1 MVRKEENDIELLLS
15 TLNKEQLCE
24 FLRAECANDSE
35 IRQRFLSLGAGT
47 IFTPSYADYQARI
60 MDIIDDFGD
69 KHGYVRYSQTFSL
82 NCAIC
87 KILDEADVAMTNHRW
102 DVAIAI
108 LEGASSVAEDIL
120 NCGDDSAGELGG
132 IIDECFAKWHKLC
145 SHELLPAD
153 IKTRIFNLSVNY
165 FTAECLKGFDWWWD
179 WIQMAIFMADTSDRQ
194 NHIITILDDFI
205 NTQGDD
211 SCQRYHIERAQ
222 RYKLEIMSKSLTPE
236 GRRKFLYDNV
246 TNPDFRRKLLQM
258 AWDNENIDEVLQL
271 ATGGVAHDSEYGGL
285 VNEWRRW
292 ELNCYLRND
301 DKQNVLKLSR
311 YFFFAGGRFG
321 DMAYSMEVMY
331 AQMKSIVPNEEWA
344 DYVATLLKEASE
356 KRDDARAVYIY
367 TQEKMW
373 ENYMQYLRNTCSIYD
388 IDEAPQE
395 VWNLYKEELL
405 QIYTASIRR
414 FFEGASNRNSYCQGV
429 EMLRN
434 LIAYGG
440 KAEAEMVVSEQ
451 MSRTP
456 RRPALIDELSKLQK

>member
-1 MVRKEENDIELLLS
+1 
-15 TLNKEQLCE
+15 
-24 FLRAECANDSE
+24 
-35 IRQRFLSLGAGT
+35 
-47 IFTPSYADYQARI
+47 
-60 MDIIDDFGD
+60 
-69 KHGYVRYSQTFSL
+69 
-82 NCAIC
+82 
-87 KILDEADVAMTNHRW
+87 
-102 DVAIAI
+102 
-108 LEGASSVAEDIL
+108 
-120 NCGDDSAGELGG
+120 
-132 IIDECFAKWHKLC
+132 
-145 SHELLPAD
+145 
-153 IKTRIFNLSVNY
+153 
-165 FTAECLKGFDWWWD
+165 
-179 WIQMAIFMADTSDRQ
+179 
-194 NHIITILDDFI
+194 
-205 NTQGDD
+205 
-211 SCQRYHIERAQ
+211 
-222 RYKLEIMSKSLTPE
+222 MSKSLTPE
-236 GRRKFLYDNV
+236 ERRKFLYDNV
-246 TNPDFRRKLLQM
+246 ANPDFRRKLLQM

-271 ATGGVAHDSEYGGL
+271 ATDGVAHDSEYGGL

-301 DKQNVLKLSR
+301 DKPNVLKLSR

-373 ENYMQYLRNTCSIYD
+373 DNYMQYLRNTCSIYD

-456 RRPALIDELSKLQK
+456 RRPALIDELSKL